1 MNTEIPEVTASKS
14 SRLAAERRQHILAVI
29 GMIATVVGGYL
40 LLPLSVQDQLL
51 RLIDAIDW
59 PLTVLILAFF
69 FQRVLTYVFFSL
81 DSYNFFGASGTLRP
95 VEDVIEE
102 QVALRLR
109 QMKEREEKERLFA
122 EYQEI
127 PSEIVEYMNAQEE
140 TINELRGELAESARE
155 RYLKHLSDEEG
166 KKD

>member
-1 MNTEIPEVTASKS
+1 MNTETPEAPESKS
-14 SRLAAERRQHILAVI
+14 SRQAAERRQHILAVI

-40 LLPLSVQDQLL
+40 LLPLGIQDQLL

-59 PLTVLILAFF
+59 PLTVLVLAFF
-69 FQRVLTYVFFSL
+69 FQRVLTYLFFSL

-102 QVALRLR
+102 QVALRIR
-109 QMKEREEKERLFA
+109 QAKEREEKERLFA

-127 PSEIVEYMNAQEE
+127 PPEIVEYMNLQEE
-140 TINELRGELAESARE
+140 TINELRAELSESARE
-155 RYLKHLSDEEG
+155 RYLKHLSEEDR
-166 KKD
+166 KRD